1 MYQLSFERFEYI
13 LVARLIG
20 DLTLPN
26 AVSLRQDLEQAVLQE
41 KAKDI
46 IFDLST
52 VEKAD
57 NSGLGVLVA
66 ISTFARS
73 YGKRL
78 MLSRPTPKIN
88 AMLERAEI
96 EGFFPMLEDDEAVL
110 ALMPD

>member
-73 YGKRL
+73 EAIFDAAAVDTSTNFNCLSISSSVTSIRL
-78 MLSRPTPKIN
+78 S
-88 AMLERAEI
+88 
-96 EGFFPMLEDDEAVL
+96 
-110 ALMPD
+110 

>member
-1 MYQLSFERFEYI
+1 MYQLSFERYEHLIITRF
-13 LVARLIG
+13 IG

-26 AVSLRQDLEQAVLQE
+26 AVNLRQDLEQAIQQE
-41 KAKDI
+41 KAKDL
-46 IFDLST
+46 IFELSM
-52 VEKAD
+52 VENAD

-88 AMLERAEI
+88 AMLEEAEI
-96 EGFFPMLEDDEAVL
+96 AGFFPMLEDDEALL